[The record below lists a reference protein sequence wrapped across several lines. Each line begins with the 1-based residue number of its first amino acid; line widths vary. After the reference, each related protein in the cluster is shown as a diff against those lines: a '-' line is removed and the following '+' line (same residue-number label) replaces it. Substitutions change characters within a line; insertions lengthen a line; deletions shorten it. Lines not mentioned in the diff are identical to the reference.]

1 MRITDITATSFTQP
15 MVPIHRKRF
24 KGEQEIVLVTVVTD
38 EGLEGYAMARTYG
51 GTTGRVISES
61 IVTTLKPRV
70 VGRDP
75 LNRERVWQEMWQL
88 EHGVHAPI
96 FAISAVDVALW
107 DLAGKILHTPVYQ
120 LIGGYRDSIP
130 AYASSSFL
138 DDTDAYLRDVDAAL
152 QHGFRAYKIHPFQN
166 PARDMELCRTVRRA
180 VGSEVDLMLDVV
192 STYDRVSALRVG
204 RALEELNF
212 LWYEEPLPHYDIQG
226 YVELSRALDIPIAGA
241 ETIAGSVYSA
251 ALFIRA
257 NALDMIMCDVY
268 WKGGITGMLKTAC
281 LCEAMGLKITSH
293 HGASPVMN
301 FANLHVLCG
310 ISNADF
316 IEMLIPEEEYNY
328 GLQSYLKLDTDG
340 LIQVPQAPGLGIE
353 IDWDYVRAHTT
364 GEM

>member
-15 MVPIHRKRF
+15 MVPIHKKRF
-24 KGEQEIVLVTVVTD
+24 KGEQEIVLVRVITD

-51 GTTGRVISES
+51 GTTGHIISES
-61 IVTTLKPRV
+61 IVTTLKPRI
-70 VGRDP
+70 VGQDP

-107 DLAGKILHTPVYQ
+107 DLAGKILHVPVYQ

-138 DDTDAYLRDVDAAL
+138 DDTDAYLRDVAAAL

-166 PARDMELCRTVRRA
+166 PARDMELCRAVRRA

-192 STYDRVSALRVG
+192 STYDRLSALRVG
-204 RALEELNF
+204 RVLEELGF

-251 ALFIRA
+251 GR
-257 NALDMIMCDVY
+257 
-268 WKGGITGMLKTAC
+268 
-281 LCEAMGLKITSH
+281 EA
-293 HGASPVMN
+293 
-301 FANLHVLCG
+301 
-310 ISNADF
+310 
-316 IEMLIPEEEYNY
+316 
-328 GLQSYLKLDTDG
+328 
-340 LIQVPQAPGLGIE
+340 
-353 IDWDYVRAHTT
+353 
-364 GEM
+364 